1 MACRSLSQHGRGVRT
16 PGAGR
21 GACAAL
27 VSLTAVLVAA
37 IAGAT
42 PPTVPGIEPP
52 PPARAPR
59 VAAASD
65 EPAAAA
71 AAIGVPEGFTIEL
84 FAAEPSLANP
94 VAFSIDAASGAVYVC
109 EAFRAHKGV
118 GDNVRINDEAWLDA
132 DLASRS
138 VDDRFAFMLRLLGDR
153 AGEWVAE
160 TDRVRKLVDADRDG
174 RADGATVFADGFNRL
189 VDGHAAG
196 IVARGNDVWLACI
209 PALYRLRDAD
219 GDGVADVRRVLHE
232 GFGVRVAIQGHDLH
246 GLLMGPDGRLWF
258 SIGDRGYAVVG
269 GGAALQNPE
278 SGAVFRCEPDGSDLE
293 VVHTGLRNPQEL
305 AFDDLGNLFTVDN
318 NTDGGDRTRLVWI
331 VPGGDSGW
339 RGPVQYLPDRG
350 PFNRE
355 QWWRTAFP
363 GQAAFIVPPLAHIG
377 AGPAGFAACFPT
389 GLPEHFHGRFLLADF
404 RGAAATSAVRS
415 FRIEPAGSAF
425 EAVGEE
431 ETFRHVLATD
441 VAVGPDG
448 AIWVSDWVHG
458 WDGLGKGRVWRF
470 VPTPSS
476 AAAAAARAREV
487 DGLRDLLAGDWQ
499 ALADG
504 RLVTLLGHPDRRAR
518 LEAQWE
524 LARRGAIAP
533 LAGALAAGALSARI
547 HAAWGLEQIARRL
560 PDDHPDRLR
569 VAGDLAAAAADPA
582 WQLRMVAARMLGE
595 IGAGGTAVRAAPLL
609 AARLDD
615 EHPHVRGAAALAL
628 GRIAGRT
635 PGLSGRDA
643 LTRRVVAALE
653 AEGARQ
659 TDADPHAR
667 HPLVMALLGVAAR
680 DALPGLLGHPDRTVR
695 LAAVLALRRHADP
708 AIAAA
713 LADAAV
719 PIAVEAARA
728 IHDVPIRAALA
739 PLAARLPAAPRE
751 GSDGDAFLRR
761 ALAAA
766 ERTGTPEAA
775 RLVADAACT
784 ATLPAARRLEALDVL
799 ATWGQP
805 RPRDRVIGAW
815 RPFTPRDPAPAR
827 DAVAAVLPTLLAA
840 SDEAVRTRGLEV
852 AATLGIDGVVGLL
865 ADTAGDEA
873 RPAASRA
880 QALDALGLLDGGA
893 AATVARRLAGDR
905 VATVRTASRRIRA
918 AGGDDPALVAEL
930 ATVCGAHA
938 ESDDELHEQQAAIG
952 LLGRLDSAAAREAL
966 EPLAARVAV
975 GGDPR
980 LRLEILV
987 AAAAQ
992 VPEGV
997 RKRIEDAGDDLLE
1010 GGDPRRG
1017 EELFFHR
1024 AAVECV
1030 RCHRVGAVGGEVG
1043 PRLDGIGA
1051 RRDRAYLLESIRAPD
1066 ARIAEGYKTTVVVTA
1081 DGRTEAGIL
1090 RAETE
1095 AELTLLRADG
1105 SIVRI
1110 ATADVEA
1117 RRDGASAMPAELAE
1131 RLSRAELRDLVA
1143 WLATLCDE
1151 PPAAA
1156 LPSAGGGGE
1165 AAGRR

>member
-1 MACRSLSQHGRGVRT
+1 MVRRARTQHGCWVWA
-16 PGAGR
+16 PGCGR
-21 GACAAL
+21 NAPPALASLAAAF
-27 VSLTAVLVAA
+27 VAVT
-37 IAGAT
+37 AGAT

-65 EPAAAA
+65 EPVAAA
-71 AAIGVPEGFTIEL
+71 AAIGMPEGFTVEL

-94 VAFSIDAASGAVYVC
+94 VAFSIDAASGSVYVC

-153 AGEWVAE
+153 AGDWVAE
-160 TDRVRKLVDADRDG
+160 TDRVRKLVDTDRDG

-196 IVARGNDVWLACI
+196 IVARGSDVWLACI
-209 PALYRLRDAD
+209 PALYRLRDGD
-219 GDGVADVRRVLHE
+219 GDGVADERRVLHE

-246 GLLMGPDGRLWF
+246 GLLVGPDGRLWF
-258 SIGDRGYAVVG
+258 SIGDRGYAIDG
-269 GGAALQNPE
+269 GGPALDNPE
-278 SGAVFRCEPDGSDLE
+278 SGAVFRCEPDGTGLE

-470 VPTPSS
+470 VPTPS

-499 ALADG
+499 ALPDG
-504 RLVTLLGHPDRRAR
+504 RLVTLLAHPDRRAR

-524 LARRGAIAP
+524 LARRGAIEP
-533 LAGALAAGALSARI
+533 LAGALAAGALAARI

-560 PDDHPDRLR
+560 PADHPDRLR
-569 VAGDLAAAAADPA
+569 VAGDLSAAVADPA

-595 IGAGGTAVRAAPLL
+595 IGAGGTAVRAVLSL
-609 AARLDD
+609 VSRLDD
-615 EHPHVRGAAALAL
+615 AHPHVRGAAALAL
-628 GRIAGRT
+628 GRVAGRT
-635 PGLSGRDA
+635 PWLSNRDA
-643 LTRRVVAALE
+643 LTARVVAALE

-659 TDADPHAR
+659 TAADPHAR

-680 DALPGLLGHPDRTVR
+680 DALPGLLDHPDRTVR
-695 LAAVLALRRHADP
+695 LAVVLALRRHADP
-708 AIAAA
+708 AISAA
-713 LADAAV
+713 LADAEV

-728 IHDVPIRAALA
+728 IHDVPIPAALA
-739 PLAARLPAAPRE
+739 ALAARLPAGPRE

-766 ERTGTPEAA
+766 ERTGTADAA

-784 ATLPAARRLEALDVL
+784 ATYPAARRLEALDVL

-815 RPFTPRDPAPAR
+815 RPFAPRDSAPAR
-827 DAVAAVLPTLLAA
+827 DALAAVLPTLLAA
-840 SDEAVRTRGLEV
+840 ADEAIRTRGLEV
-852 AATLGIDGVVGLL
+852 AAALGIDGVVGLL

-880 QALDALGLLDGGA
+880 AALDALGLLDGGA

-905 VATVRTASRRIRA
+905 AATVRTASRRIRA

-938 ESDDELHEQQAAIG
+938 ASDDQLREQQAAIG
-952 LLGRLDSAAAREAL
+952 LLGRLDHAAAHEAL
-966 EPLAARVAV
+966 ERLVARIAA

-980 LRLEILV
+980 LRLEIL
-987 AAAAQ
+987 AAAGAR

-997 RKRIEDAGDDLLE
+997 RKGIEDAGGDLLE
-1010 GGDPRRG
+1010 GGEPRRG
-1017 EELFFHR
+1017 QELFFHR

-1051 RRDRAYLLESIRAPD
+1051 RRDRAYLLESIRAPN

-1081 DGRTEAGIL
+1081 EGRTEAGIL

-1110 ATADVEA
+1110 ATADIEA
-1117 RRDGASAMPAELAE
+1117 RRDGASAMPTELAE

-1151 PPAAA
+1151 PPPAAP
-1156 LPSAGGGGE
+1156 PSESGGGE